1 MSVLC
6 FRTQMLEASRQLHK
20 YFHDCKDVL
29 GRILEKQNSMP
40 DELGRDSGSVSALQ
54 RKHTNFIQDLQGL
67 QQQVQAIQEQ
77 SATLQVIDLYYFF
90 WNGHCRSKQSNGPLF
105 VSTFYKPST
114 FYVFFCAIFLGRVRW
129 RQSPW
134 DRQPGEG
141 GGEGIVGAPAAG
153 REPEVEAERHQRP
166 LPILPD
172 GPQPHKLDGRPTQ
185 ADGHI
190 GETKRRLGSRAFDE
204 QPPGTQGGNW
214 CKVNWNENKH
224 IYSGAWVLRKK
235 SS

>member
-1 MSVLC
+1 
-6 FRTQMLEASRQLHK
+6 MLEASRQLHK

-77 SATLQVIDLYYFF
+77 SATLQVIELYF
-90 WNGHCRSKQSNGPLF
+90 S
-105 VSTFYKPST
+105 STFLKVYISHQLHI
-114 FYVFFCAIFLGRVRW
+114 FFAIFVGRVRW

-141 GGEGIVGAPAAG
+141 GGQGSVGAPAAG

-204 QPPGTQGGNW
+204 QPPGTQGRNW
-214 CKVNWNENKH
+214 CKVNWNENKL
-224 IYSGAWVLRKK
+224 VFEMLK
-235 SS
+235 SVGEIWRPIHWIFCLPPEGH